1 MRRIVVVGIILIAI
15 SLAVAPF
22 VSAQTW
28 YDSDDRAT
36 IAITSMTVDINNITV
51 SADGSVEGTSLD
63 ENASDLPIIL
73 DEFDDT
79 NTKFCMQAD
88 GDAITYNLTV
98 NGVAVV
104 TSQAVANGS
113 WDNTTLNDAITAGVD
128 ENDAYIHIELE
139 VNNTDWHIE
148 TYAVAD
154 DADVRDAWIASNVE
168 ITEMDNATASVE
180 GPWVVTDN
188 MTFDLNFNLTDVD
201 IYIDYPGNAVS
212 ATTSWSNDSS
222 LEDGDSVLVWYQKYG
237 PVHDVD
243 EDDVT
248 ATAGEVIV
256 EFESDDELDDA
267 TWEIDFD
274 DDIWD
279 GAFDGID
286 YDTLEIEIN
295 GHAVDENDWEEGSLI
310 IENVDIRD
318 GDNEVIFTWSV
329 TAPSAVAPTAVPPPV
344 SPLEGEYIE
353 GVPNWVLIAIFV
365 VVVLTIIA
373 VYYIEKR

>member
-1 MRRIVVVGIILIAI
+1 
-15 SLAVAPF
+15 
-22 VSAQTW
+22 
-28 YDSDDRAT
+28 
-36 IAITSMTVDINNITV
+36 MTVDINNITV
-51 SADGSVEGTSLD
+51 STDGSIEGTSLD

-128 ENDAYIHIELE
+128 ENDTYIHIELE

-154 DADVRDAWIASNVE
+154 DGEVRDAWIASNIE
-168 ITEMDNATASVE
+168 ITQMDNITASVE

-212 ATTSWSNDSS
+212 ATTGWSNDSS

-237 PVHDVD
+237 PVHGID

-286 YDTLEIEIN
+286 FDTLEIEIN
-295 GHAVDENDWEEGSLI
+295 GRAVDEDDWEEGSLI

-329 TAPSAVAPTAVPPPV
+329 AAPVAPTAVPPTPV

-365 VVVLTIIA
+365 VVILTIIA
-373 VYYIEKR
+373 VYYIEKK